1 MIIVNSYFLPNFII
15 KEQEM
20 AAYYFL
26 RIKKAYATAVIE
38 DLQKMDAVELV
49 EPEDTDIP
57 EWQKKEV
64 RSRLKE
70 LKKDPTKG
78 VSFSTAQKK
87 IKTALILP

>member
-1 MIIVNSYFLPNFII
+1 
-15 KEQEM
+15 M

-26 RIKKAYATAVIE
+26 RVKKAYATAIIE
-38 DLQKMDAVELV
+38 DLQKLKAVELV

-70 LKKDPTKG
+70 LKQNPAKAI
-78 VSFSTAQKK
+78 SLSTAKK
-87 IKTALILP
+87 RLKRLSK